1 MRKCVPEELVSAIG
15 VMYQNTKARVV
26 TPDGETELF
35 DIQAG
40 VLQGDTLAPFLFA
53 IVLDY
58 VMRQTIKD
66 DEAKLGFQVKRAQ
79 SRRHPAV
86 IVTDLDFADDIAL
99 LSSEIEQAQE
109 LISRLETEAK
119 KVGLHLNAKKTE
131 VMAFN
136 HNPAPVITT
145 ACGRNL

>member
-1 MRKCVPEELVSAIG
+1 M
-15 VMYQNTKARVV
+15 

-40 VLQGDTLAPFLFA
+40 VLQGETRAPFLFA

-109 LISRLETEAK
+109 LISSCLLYTSPSPRDS
-119 KVGLHLNAKKTE
+119 
-131 VMAFN
+131 
-136 HNPAPVITT
+136 
-145 ACGRNL
+145 